1 MVTDAADLTCSWS
14 VISKYQKYSNWPI
27 RSVDESVILR
37 EDQSVFSV
45 FIWRSGGNLVR
56 NFIPILSRWLCQLG
70 AMTALRASAWRAG
83 RLSVF
88 TVADPQK
95 FLQIRSRIRRNLL
108 AYFFRLY
115 GKQTVSS
122 GPVNH
127 HSPCGGCANG
137 TWIIH
142 SSRWSLSP
150 FSLSFSVALFKVL

>member
-1 MVTDAADLTCSWS
+1 M
-14 VISKYQKYSNWPI
+14 
-27 RSVDESVILR
+27 
-37 EDQSVFSV
+37 
-45 FIWRSGGNLVR
+45 R

>member
-1 MVTDAADLTCSWS
+1 M
-14 VISKYQKYSNWPI
+14 
-27 RSVDESVILR
+27 
-37 EDQSVFSV
+37 
-45 FIWRSGGNLVR
+45 R

-115 GKQTVSS
+115 GKQTVIWPSK
-122 GPVNH
+122 
-127 HSPCGGCANG
+127 SPQ
-137 TWIIH
+137 
-142 SSRWSLSP
+142 SLRRLCKWHMDYP
-150 FSLSFSVALFKVL
+150 FITVVSLPFLSLILRGLIQSALINQP